1 MNKSKNINYL
11 KCGTLVAIDTD
22 AGTSAP
28 EPESTMTNHPI
39 IQHLATLLAILVIA
53 FPGAATAEQST
64 NEAGEAS
71 APADAVETDGYR
83 LGPED
88 VVEVFVWKE
97 PELSTTVTVR
107 PDGRIA
113 LPLAGEMAA
122 SGRTPAELEAEIKNR
137 LAEYLEVPVVTVV
150 VKEINSPKV
159 SVLGEVRR
167 PGRHVISQRT
177 TVLDAIAMS
186 GGLTEF
192 ASPARVTVLRKTGT
206 GVQRIPVD
214 LRDWLRGR
222 NPERPFYL
230 QPGDT
235 VHVD

>member
-1 MNKSKNINYL
+1 MMTRHAWIALLLIVGLGSPSTASEEPATDPHGDPDTSL
-11 KCGTLVAIDTD
+11 SRPGVA
-22 AGTSAP
+22 
-28 EPESTMTNHPI
+28 ES
-39 IQHLATLLAILVIA
+39 
-53 FPGAATAEQST
+53 GA
-64 NEAGEAS
+64 
-71 APADAVETDGYR
+71 YR

-88 VVEVFVWKE
+88 VIEVFVWKE

-113 LPLAGEMAA
+113 IPLAGEVTAA
-122 SGRTPAELEAEIKNR
+122 GQTPKELEQVMRSR
-137 LAEYLEVPVVTVV
+137 LAEYLDVPVVTVT

-167 PGRHVISQRT
+167 PGRHVISQST

-192 ASPARVTVLRKTGT
+192 ANPGKVTVLRKTGS
-206 GVQRIPVD
+206 GVRRIPVD
-214 LRDWLRGR
+214 LKDWLRGR
-222 NPERPFYL
+222 TAGKPLDLE
-230 QPGDT
+230 PGDT